1 MTKRAWILGVVAVSA
16 TLSSGCST
24 LPSTRGAHEASVEEV
39 DVLADVE
46 LTDEERATLADG
58 GLADAPVA
66 SAQRE
71 NSTEVSWQ
79 PNGKNIQLAK
89 LPPVTPVTASMLQL
103 DKRAVL
109 LTPAQAKKTGEGDA
123 PTRGRHKSSPAKE

>member
-16 TLSSGCST
+16 ILSTGCST
-24 LPSTRGAHEASVEEV
+24 LPSSRDARAASVEEV

-46 LTDEERATLADG
+46 LTDAERA

-66 SAQRE
+66 APQRE

-89 LPPVTPVTASMLQL
+89 LPPVAPVTASMLQL

-109 LTPAQAKKTGEGDA
+109 LAPAQAKKTEGEGEV

>member
-24 LPSTRGAHEASVEEV
+24 LPSARGAHEASVEEV

-46 LTDEERATLADG
+46 LSDAERAGLADG
-58 GLADAPVA
+58 GLADAPVGPV
-66 SAQRE
+66 QRE

-123 PTRGRHKSSPAKE
+123 TTRGRHKSSPAKE